1 MTIRSVCEKLPLYY
15 PGLQLDQW
23 NKPVAWIF
31 SCCDFI
37 LLNGLVSSFKKSFY
51 SHGDNHGHLTWTI
64 YIKFRSP
71 CLRMPHMKLSFD
83 WPSGFR
89 GEDLSGM

>member
-37 LLNGLVSSFKKSFY
+37 LLNGLVSSSRLQKNHEMHVIKIYVYVSVGTSCTWIMLLHASSFLV
-51 SHGDNHGHLTWTI
+51 N
-64 YIKFRSP
+64 
-71 CLRMPHMKLSFD
+71 
-83 WPSGFR
+83 
-89 GEDLSGM
+89 